1 MCKTFIKDFF
11 LNNLCIITK
20 VMKAELNFQGEKFC
34 RERGRVM
41 KDVQD
46 RKKKGQES
54 IDPGKL
60 PELE

>member
-11 LNNLCIITK
+11 PNNLCIITK

-46 RKKKGQES
+46 RKKKKA
-54 IDPGKL
+54 GKMIIKFVL
-60 PELE
+60 TFL